1 MQAPPELFRPALERR
16 RDTEL
21 APMRIFRQQAIEPNR
36 LSEVTRL
43 YINVDNDD
51 VMDSLQPFVELLP
64 NNATIR
70 NHERYSNTAENR
82 EQMLLAC
89 VIQLKREINVLRDR
103 VFRLENP
110 EGLV

>member
-1 MQAPPELFRPALERR
+1 MQAPPVLFRPALERR

-70 NHERYSNTAENR
+70 NHERYSNTAEKPRTNVTC
-82 EQMLLAC
+82 MC
-89 VIQLKREINVLRDR
+89 DSIKKRNQCTT
-103 VFRLENP
+103 
-110 EGLV
+110 